1 MHRWVGILLI
11 VVAAFI
17 AAQVPAGYVH
27 AEGCGQGPCAPA
39 PPSDPQK

>member
-1 MHRWVGILLI
+1 MRRWVGILLI

-27 AEGCGQGPCAPA
+27 ACDPQCPA
-39 PPSDPQK
+39 PEKP